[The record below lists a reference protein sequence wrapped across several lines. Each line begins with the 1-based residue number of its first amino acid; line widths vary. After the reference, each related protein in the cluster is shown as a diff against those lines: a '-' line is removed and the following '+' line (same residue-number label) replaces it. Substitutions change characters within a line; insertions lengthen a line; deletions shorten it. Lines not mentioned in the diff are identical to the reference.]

1 MTEVPTGNVYDKY
14 ASRNPIE
21 RRLVSGFLT
30 CLESTLPATPPA
42 AVLEVGVGEAQVS
55 RRVAARFPESL
66 VVGLDLPD
74 ATLAAGWGSIGAG
87 VFGDAVRLPFP
98 DATFDLTLAIEVL
111 EHLDDPCVA
120 IAELARVAKPG
131 SAVVVS
137 VPSEPLW
144 RGLNMLRGKY
154 LGQLGNTPGHVQHW
168 SPSAFVRVVGE
179 TLDIRSVHRPR
190 PWTMVVATPRAEPQR
205 RQRS

>member
-14 ASRNPIE
+14 ASTNPIE
-21 RRLVSGFLT
+21 RRLVSRFLA
-30 CLESTLPATPPA
+30 CLESTLPAAPPA

-55 RRVAARFPESL
+55 RRVAARYRDSL

-74 ATLAAGWGSIGAG
+74 ATLAADWGDIGAG
-87 VFGDAVRLPFP
+87 VFGDAGRLPFP

-111 EHLDDPCVA
+111 EHLEDPCVA

-131 SAVVVS
+131 SPVVLS

-144 RGLNMLRGKY
+144 RGLNLLRGKY
-154 LGQLGNTPGHVQHW
+154 VGQLGNTPGHVQHW
-168 SPSAFVRVVGE
+168 SRSAFVRVVGE
-179 TLDIRSVHRPR
+179 TLDVCAVHRPL
-190 PWTMVVATPRAEPQR
+190 PWTMVVATRRA
-205 RQRS
+205 